1 MSNNQKRSFK
11 FYRENEREVMEALG
25 LKPTNDEWFWVGDY
39 LEGGDANA

>member
-25 LKPTNDEWFWVGDY
+25 LKPTKRGILNGWSKRNE
-39 LEGGDANA
+39 NKK